1 MSKAKPYYRSVKLQ
15 GMFLS
20 ITLTKHPKASV
31 DDFLKA
37 VKEKMGD
44 LIVFVKCPKCQREV
58 PKIDMTIY
66 DCCYFCYQEG
76 LVKEHG

>member
-44 LIVFVKCPKCQREV
+44 LITFVVCPKCKREV

-66 DCCYFCYQEG
+66 ACCYFCYQEG

>member
-1 MSKAKPYYRSVKLQ
+1 MSKPYFRSVKLQ

-20 ITLTKHPKASV
+20 ITLTRQPKASV
-31 DDFLKA
+31 DDFLNA

-44 LIVFVKCPKCQREV
+44 LIVFVKCPKCGKEV
-58 PKIDMTIY
+58 PKIDMTIH

-76 LVKEHG
+76 ERIHG